1 MYIVLEYMSDN
12 IFETNYTTYI
22 EPVYGPRRNDI
33 RDTELTKDILV
44 PHDYSIP
51 LDDRYD
57 FTDYDVYSIDPEG
70 CEDADDAFSVYTERD
85 LLYLAIHIADPT
97 EFIRLH
103 SDLWVS
109 IVQRTTTKYL
119 SNRKPIHMIPEQV
132 LKMVSLQG
140 ENEVKCT
147 ISVITE
153 INKDT
158 YKPQGEVQLV
168 FGKVLVKRAHAF
180 SYKQASTN
188 GLDALNIGLQISEQ
202 LQIQRGKKTKGVKL
216 NELSP
221 AHVCYENGHAYLYC
235 DSDEEKM
242 MKQMIAELAIFANSF
257 VGEYLKNT
265 LNMGVFRTCQAKE
278 WLGELGNNITGE
290 EMIQQIITNGITADY
305 LSKVSSHDL
314 VGMPE
319 YCHFTS
325 PIRRLSDC
333 VCHYLLKYIYLKNKK
348 GLDDITT
355 PFISADLDFLSSKC
369 LSVTKKDKKNQY
381 LDIKF
386 RLIQVMSNMIEQKG
400 PITLEYY
407 VTGYSGL
414 FLNIIIC
421 KIDKYSVYMS
431 YSLRIQNSSFAFYR
445 GEHKTLVCAKV
456 NCFTKFDQGCIPELD
471 AEFLK

>member
-1 MYIVLEYMSDN
+1 MFCHLIYMTNN

-22 EPVYGPRRNDI
+22 EPVYGPRRNDV
-33 RDTELTKDILV
+33 RDTELTRDILV
-44 PHDYSIP
+44 PHDYTIP
-51 LDDRYD
+51 MDERYD

-119 SNRKPIHMIPEQV
+119 SNRKPIHMIPDQV

-140 ENEVKCT
+140 ENEMKRT

-158 YKPQGEVQLV
+158 YNPQGEVKLV
-168 FGKVLVKRAHAF
+168 FGKVMVKRAHAF
-180 SYKQASTN
+180 SYKQASVHD
-188 GLDALNIGLQISEQ
+188 LDALKIGLQISEQ
-202 LQIQRGKKTKGVKL
+202 LQIHRGKKTKGVKL

-221 AHVCYENGHAYLYC
+221 AHVCYDNGHAYLYR

-242 MKQMIAELAIFANSF
+242 MKQMIAEFAIFANSF

-265 LNMGVFRTCQAKE
+265 LNFGIFRTCQTKE
-278 WLGELGNNITGE
+278 WLGEIANDMTGE
-290 EMIQQIITNGITADY
+290 EMIQWIITDGITADY

-348 GLDDITT
+348 DIDGLTA
-355 PFISADLDFLSSKC
+355 PFIPADLDFLSSKC

-381 LDIKF
+381 TDIKF
-386 RLIQVMSNMIEQKG
+386 RLLQVMSNMIEEQG

-407 VTGYSGL
+407 VTGYSGM

-421 KIDKYSVYMS
+421 KINEFGVYMS
-431 YSLRIQNSSFAFYR
+431 YTLRIKNSSLLFYR
-445 GEHKTLVCAKV
+445 GEHKTVVCTNV

-471 AEFLK
+471 AVFLK